1 MSDDIDQVAAAL
13 AAANADIDA
22 VGKAG
27 RANLGTGGTFAYRGI
42 DAVVNALHPVL
53 ARHGLV
59 LIPRDLDT
67 TLDERGMVTLTTRWV
82 WLHQS
87 GQSIAAT
94 IVAAAHVSQG
104 RGYGVAR
111 SYSLR
116 ELLSRTF
123 TLPTD
128 DDLEQQPGPALD
140 PLVARRGEVADAFK
154 SLTAAQRQVAQDTRK
169 ASGWPTT
176 QHMTAEQLASM
187 LEVLHQIASAP
198 SLTGDGS
205 EPDTEPAEAAS
216 SAVESGAD
224 ADPVDPGGVGHEGS
238 GR

>member
-1 MSDDIDQVAAAL
+1 MSSSDDGVDQVAAAL

-27 RANLGTGGTFAYRGI
+27 RANLGTGGTFTYRGI

-59 LIPRDLDT
+59 LIPQDLDT
-67 TLDERGMVTLTTRWV
+67 TVDERGMVTLTTRWV

-128 DDLEQQPGPALD
+128 DDLEQQAVPD
-140 PLVARRGEVADAFK
+140 PLGALRGEVAAAFQ
-154 SLTAAQRQVAQDTRK
+154 SLTAAQRQVAQDTRR

-216 SAVESGAD
+216 SAGESPKKEA
-224 ADPVDPGGVGHEGS
+224 P
-238 GR
+238 